1 MLYQRARNY
10 YGMYTASANESAISL
25 FKEALKLDKTY
36 ALSYAGLADSYAQR
50 VIRSDFKVGKNEFKP
65 S

>member
-36 ALSYAGLADSYAQR
+36 ALSYAGLADSMLK
-50 VIRSDFKVGKNEFKP
+50 SNKVRF
-65 S
+65 